1 MLSIYYA
8 NSAMVFEKTVLQLLS
23 EDSSAQQVAQSM
35 AIFEFFV
42 HFPDRASQA
51 LLRNW
56 NFLRDARADQL
67 HSMENSGANWRLISV
82 EKFRKLS

>member
-51 LLRNW
+51 LLRN
-56 NFLRDARADQL
+56 
-67 HSMENSGANWRLISV
+67 
-82 EKFRKLS
+82 